1 MAAALTWI
9 KTAAVQAGRWT
20 RSREWTDSKLAW
32 LGTAC
37 YYLALANAWPVD
49 RLAGVMARVVPFV
62 ICLAA
67 FGYAVNDY
75 CDRDADAAAGK
86 DERSCALGRTGQ
98 RGLILILL
106 VATLLAAVPLA
117 VRPAA
122 LAGGAALFALAVAYS
137 ARPWRLK
144 IRGAW
149 GLLASATAQWG
160 TPVLPLLVGG
170 AAPTPGFALLFALGL
185 SVGVRWMLLHQVLDA
200 SGDVRAGLRTFT
212 VEGGVPRSTTILRG
226 LVGFEAGL
234 LAVWMLTDGRAA
246 PALAVAA
253 GAYLLIGGMVALRRG
268 RGLPPAAPS
277 YERAPLRGLYLA
289 WLPLS
294 FLVSLIAVHPAYAWV
309 AAADLWWR
317 RYQWGTDLRLLYR
330 AVRRPST

>member
-9 KTAAVQAGRWT
+9 ETTAVQVGRWT

-37 YYLALANAWPVD
+37 YYLALANAWPVE
-49 RLAGVMARVVPFV
+49 RLVGVMARVFPFV

-86 DERSCALGRTGQ
+86 GERTIALGRTGQ
-98 RGLILILL
+98 RGLVLILL
-106 VATLLAAVPLA
+106 VATLLAAAPLA

-122 LAGGAALFALAVAYS
+122 LAGGAALLALTVAYS
-137 ARPWRLK
+137 APPWRLK
-144 IRGAW
+144 VRGVC

-160 TPVLPLLVGG
+160 TPFLPLLVSG
-170 AAPTPGFALLFALGL
+170 ATPTPGFALLFALGL
-185 SVGVRWMLLHQVLDA
+185 SVGVRWMLLHQMLDA
-200 SGDVRAGLRTFT
+200 SGDVRAGTRTFT
-212 VEGGVPRSTTILRG
+212 TEGGVPRATKILRC

-234 LAVWMLTDGRAA
+234 LAVWVLTDGRAA
-246 PALAVAA
+246 PALAVASA
-253 GAYLLIGGMVALRRG
+253 AYLLLGGMVALRQG
-268 RGLPPAAPS
+268 PGLPPAAPS
-277 YERAPLRGLYLA
+277 YERAPFRGLYLA
-289 WLPLS
+289 WLPLG
-294 FLVSLIAVHPAYAWV
+294 FLVSLVAGQPAYAWV

-330 AVRRPST
+330 AVKWPST